1 MMWVL
6 DDRPFNR
13 LLGLPVLSS
22 GDPFPAKGIEAVRLL
37 GSGVGRAGSQG
48 GEKEKE
54 NRNRGLKAHG
64 TPRENIQTVFASIIY
79 NIGGDRLEN
88 MSSYPHGVLDRE

>member
-1 MMWVL
+1 MMWIL
-6 DDRPFNR
+6 DDRLLEC
-13 LLGLPVLSS
+13 LLGLPVLTR
-22 GDPFPAKGIEAVRLL
+22 GDPFPAKGIETARLL
-37 GSGVGRAGSQG
+37 GSGVGPAGSKS
-48 GEKEKE
+48 GEKKKE
-54 NRNRGLKAHG
+54 NRYRGRKPHG